1 MWKIKSKVVPVFT
14 AALGAAVAAA
24 GSRHRTSLHRRVGT
38 VQNHQTPASRGT
50 ELEDHKHKLQGGKE
64 SL

>member
-14 AALGAAVAAA
+14 AALGAAVAPAD
-24 GSRHRTSLHRRVGT
+24 SRHRRVGT
-38 VQNHQTPASRGT
+38 AVQNHQTPASRGT

>member
-14 AALGAAVAAA
+14 AALGAAVAPAD
-24 GSRHRTSLHRRVGT
+24 SRTSLHRRVGT